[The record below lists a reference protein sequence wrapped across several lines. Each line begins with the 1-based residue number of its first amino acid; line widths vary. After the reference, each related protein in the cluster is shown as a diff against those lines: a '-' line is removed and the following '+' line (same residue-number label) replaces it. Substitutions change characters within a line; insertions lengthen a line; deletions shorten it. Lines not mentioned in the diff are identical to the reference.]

1 MQCGQRAQFPGF
13 KGGPGRKPLSTQR
26 TVFNQEFYFK
36 KESTPYVCFWI
47 LRHHCMHGLGV
58 KNEKLAFPLQNF
70 MKTEF
75 SCMIL
80 ILDSAP
86 PLHSRSLA
94 QICRIMFPLQKL
106 MQPKFS
112 SGQNKHL
119 CRCYSLSKKWEVKSF
134 KRRIFS
140 DRDFH
145 FLYIQILNLKKNQ
158 CLLRLAALYKKIGEY
173 VKLEG

>member
-1 MQCGQRAQFPGF
+1 M
-13 KGGPGRKPLSTQR
+13 
-26 TVFNQEFYFK
+26 
-36 KESTPYVCFWI
+36 
-47 LRHHCMHGLGV
+47 RHHCICALWRKKCTSG
-58 KNEKLAFPLQNF
+58 FPLHNSVNSTNGCI
-70 MKTEF
+70 KKY
-75 SCMIL
+75 CIY
-80 ILDSAP
+80 AP
-86 PLHSRSLA
+86 LLHSRSLA